1 MNERF
6 IDFYL
11 TMSNEKSCFNIRIW
25 FCYLRNIWFSQINFW
40 IGVVFS
46 FENLLSHKKSVLSVP
61 SLHFILDFFF
71 SYIFYQAEFLQNI
84 SENCAY
90 LINNMVSLENISN
103 FILYIN
109 IIYWF
114 FIVFF
119 IFAQITFKFNHHTY
133 IVFFLLF
140 ETILKYHTI
149 CSMFLWIDSRHA
161 RAHH

>member
-1 MNERF
+1 MILLF
-6 IDFYL
+6 TKYL
-11 TMSNEKSCFNIRIW
+11 IFADWFLNRNMYLVSKIYYLIRN
-25 FCYLRNIWFSQINFW
+25 LFW
-40 IGVVFS
+40 AI
-46 FENLLSHKKSVLSVP
+46 P

-109 IIYWF
+109 IIYWS

-140 ETILKYHTI
+140 ETIRIKVPYNLFNVLMNRLAT
-149 CSMFLWIDSRHA
+149 CSSPSLAIAHAYFQRLWL
-161 RAHH
+161 

>member
-11 TMSNEKSCFNIRIW
+11 TMRNLVLIYEYDFVIYEIFD
-25 FCYLRNIWFSQINFW
+25 FCRLIFESEY
-40 IGVVFS
+40 VFS
-46 FENLLSHKKSVLSVP
+46 FENLLSHKKSVLIL

-109 IIYWF
+109 IIY
-114 FIVFF
+114 
-119 IFAQITFKFNHHTY
+119 
-133 IVFFLLF
+133 
-140 ETILKYHTI
+140 
-149 CSMFLWIDSRHA
+149 
-161 RAHH
+161 

>member
-1 MNERF
+1 MILLF
-6 IDFYL
+6 MKYL
-11 TMSNEKSCFNIRIW
+11 IFADWFLNRNMYLVSKIYYLIRN
-25 FCYLRNIWFSQINFW
+25 LFW
-40 IGVVFS
+40 AI
-46 FENLLSHKKSVLSVP
+46 P

-90 LINNMVSLENISN
+90 LIKYGSLENISN

-109 IIYWF
+109 IIYWS

-133 IVFFLLF
+133 IVSLIFSSFWNNIKVPYNLF
-140 ETILKYHTI
+140 NVSMNRLAT
-149 CSMFLWIDSRHA
+149 CSSPSLAIAHAYFQRLWL
-161 RAHH
+161 

>member
-1 MNERF
+1 MK
-6 IDFYL
+6 YL
-11 TMSNEKSCFNIRIW
+11 IFADWFLNRNMYLVSKIYYLIRN
-25 FCYLRNIWFSQINFW
+25 LFW
-40 IGVVFS
+40 AI
-46 FENLLSHKKSVLSVP
+46 P

-109 IIYWF
+109 IIYWS
-114 FIVFF
+114 FIIFF

-140 ETILKYHTI
+140 ETIRIKVPYNLFNVPMNRLAT
-149 CSMFLWIDSRHA
+149 CSSPSLAIAHAYFQRLWL
-161 RAHH
+161 

>member
-1 MNERF
+1 MILLF
-6 IDFYL
+6 TKYL
-11 TMSNEKSCFNIRIW
+11 IFADWFLNRNMYLVSKIYYLIRN
-25 FCYLRNIWFSQINFW
+25 LFW
-40 IGVVFS
+40 AI
-46 FENLLSHKKSVLSVP
+46 P

-71 SYIFYQAEFLQNI
+71 SYIFYQVEFLQNI

-109 IIYWF
+109 IIYWS

-140 ETILKYHTI
+140 ETIRIKVPYNLFNVSMNRLAT
-149 CSMFLWIDSRHA
+149 CSSPSLAIAHAYFQRLWL
-161 RAHH
+161 